1 MSRISKV
8 NLIAL
13 ETFGE
18 LNQFWGN
25 VNRLLLPLAEHI
37 ERALLSLLRAI
48 FPQIFDD
55 LNPSDI
61 AIDKVT
67 RPSDKSDALIKELI
81 DVIMKS
87 AKGNRTSVHN

>member
-1 MSRISKV
+1 MEALSRINKV

-25 VNRLLLPLAEHI
+25 MNRLFLPLADHL
-37 ERALLSLLRAI
+37 ERALLSVLRII
-48 FPQIFDD
+48 FPEIFGD

-67 RPSDKSDALIKELI
+67 RPQDKSNLLIKKAAASLLLPAEE
-81 DVIMKS
+81 
-87 AKGNRTSVHN
+87 NFT